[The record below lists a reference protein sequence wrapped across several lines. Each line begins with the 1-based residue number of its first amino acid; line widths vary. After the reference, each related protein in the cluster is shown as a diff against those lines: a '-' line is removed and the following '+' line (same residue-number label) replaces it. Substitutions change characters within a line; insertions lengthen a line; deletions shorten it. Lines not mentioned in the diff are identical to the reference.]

1 MKKLVLLLVAAT
13 TLVACDNEIGE
24 NLDALTASL
33 AQLNAELAAA
43 TSNLGTD
50 IQEITADLESA
61 LETAEANKAEV
72 EEAIETIADIQGGL
86 NGVLEALE
94 DVATTE
100 QTDALLAQVQELSES
115 IQLLEDCGDSDYD
128 GIINYLDKCP
138 GTDPG
143 VEVDTDGCP
152 IGD

>member
-1 MKKLVLLLVAAT
+1 MKKLVLLFVAAT
-13 TLVACDNEIGE
+13 TLVACDNGIEE
-24 NLDALTASL
+24 NLEALTASL
-33 AQLNAELAAA
+33 AEINAELAAA

-50 IQEITADLESA
+50 IQDITADLEAA
-61 LETAEANKAEV
+61 LETAEANRADIEA
-72 EEAIETIADIQGGL
+72 AIETIADIQGGL
-86 NGVLEALE
+86 NGVLEELE
-94 DVATTE
+94 NAATTE
-100 QTDALLAQVQELSES
+100 QTDALLAQVQELAES
-115 IQLLEDCGDSDYD
+115 IQLLKDYGDSDYD

>member
-50 IQEITADLESA
+50 IQDITADLESA

-115 IQLLEDCGDSDYD
+115 IQLLEDYGDSDYD